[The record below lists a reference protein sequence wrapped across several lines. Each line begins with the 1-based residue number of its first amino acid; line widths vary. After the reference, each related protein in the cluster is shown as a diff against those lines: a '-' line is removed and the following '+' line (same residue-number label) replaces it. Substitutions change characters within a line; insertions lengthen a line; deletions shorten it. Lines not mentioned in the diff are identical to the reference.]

1 VCAVCAVLTP
11 APLLH
16 RDDLKDF
23 GVNHFAET
31 VQLVKEKTPS
41 ILVECLTGD
50 FRGDLSLVEIMAN
63 SGLDVFA
70 HNIGTL
76 LPAILHTTND
86 PRHTSTARQRRQSL
100 TRVVGARVETVESMQ
115 RWVRDYRAGYKQ
127 SLSVLE
133 HAKKARPSL
142 YTKSSIMLVRLAPF
156 VYKAVLVLMHLAHA
170 RTHAR
175 GHQGFGEKDDEIRQA
190 MRDLRSAGVDF
201 LTLGQYLQ
209 PTRKHMKVHGTTR
222 VRVRSCECR

>member
-1 VCAVCAVLTP
+1 VFSASPPLAQVLRQGDWASSSPRACVTLINSRTPPALDPAEPLNTAEAVAKWGVGYIVITTVDRYHSSVGQHVLCAVRAVLTP

-76 LPAILHTTND
+76 LPAIRTRPTTYLE
-86 PRHTSTARQRRQSL
+86 TRQRRQS
-100 TRVVGARVETVESMQ
+100 
-115 RWVRDYRAGYKQ
+115 
-127 SLSVLE
+127 
-133 HAKKARPSL
+133 P
-142 YTKSSIMLVRLAPF
+142 
-156 VYKAVLVLMHLAHA
+156 
-170 RTHAR
+170 
-175 GHQGFGEKDDEIRQA
+175 
-190 MRDLRSAGVDF
+190 
-201 LTLGQYLQ
+201 
-209 PTRKHMKVHGTTR
+209 
-222 VRVRSCECR
+222 

>member
-1 VCAVCAVLTP
+1 MSASTCYAHALLTP

-76 LPAILHTTND
+76 LQSHTLRYAHGQRPTS
-86 PRHTSTARQRRQSL
+86 RHDSVVSL
-100 TRVVGARVETVESMQ
+100 
-115 RWVRDYRAGYKQ
+115 
-127 SLSVLE
+127 
-133 HAKKARPSL
+133 
-142 YTKSSIMLVRLAPF
+142 
-156 VYKAVLVLMHLAHA
+156 
-170 RTHAR
+170 
-175 GHQGFGEKDDEIRQA
+175 
-190 MRDLRSAGVDF
+190 
-201 LTLGQYLQ
+201 
-209 PTRKHMKVHGTTR
+209 
-222 VRVRSCECR
+222 